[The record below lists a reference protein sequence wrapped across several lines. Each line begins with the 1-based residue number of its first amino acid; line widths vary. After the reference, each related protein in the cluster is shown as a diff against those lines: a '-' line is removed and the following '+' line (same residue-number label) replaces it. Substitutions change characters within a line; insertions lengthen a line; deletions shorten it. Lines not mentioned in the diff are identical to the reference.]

1 MKRLAF
7 PRIIFVA
14 VLGMAISTG
23 AAQAMGSG
31 SSSNKTAAAVDP
43 DFTAAQA
50 ALQDED
56 FDGAVTLLTKV
67 VDRSPTDADAQNLLG
82 YSLRKIGNL
91 DSAILHYTAALDIDP
106 KHKNAHEYIGEAYL
120 ELGDLESAES
130 HLEALDKICTF
141 GCAAYRELK
150 RAIKSYK
157 KNLAS

>member
-7 PRIIFVA
+7 PRMMVVA
-14 VLGMAISTG
+14 VLGVAISTG
-23 AAQAMGSG
+23 AAHAMGSG
-31 SSSNKTAAAVDP
+31 SSSNETAATVDP

-50 ALQDED
+50 ALQDEN
-56 FDGAVTLLTKV
+56 FDGAVSLLTKV

-82 YSLRKIGNL
+82 YSYRKIGEL
-91 DSAILHYTAALDIDP
+91 DSAIVHYTAALDIDP

-120 ELGDLESAES
+120 ELGDLESAEG
-130 HLEALDKICTF
+130 HLEALDKICAF

-150 RAIKSYK
+150 RAIKTYK